1 MSWNSPISRKLY
13 LRIWLAVAGSVL
25 VLSLLVGWAWHAA
38 EARREQERER
48 LGPPPPRE
56 VVVRNAQGEVL
67 GNAEAQVRRAPD
79 RGLEFE
85 VTMRDGEV
93 LYLQMPPRNRGLEG
107 GRRCL
112 VAHPIN
118 PPYLIPAA
126 EVVPAPWTAP
136 EVVERVRDFGTRMAL
151 GATPGGVFTH
161 VLAEA
166 LVVTVNGIAAGM
178 RSTG

>member
-107 GRRCL
+107 GRR
-112 VAHPIN
+112 
-118 PPYLIPAA
+118 
-126 EVVPAPWTAP
+126 
-136 EVVERVRDFGTRMAL
+136 FGP
-151 GATPGGVFTH
+151 PGGPSGPPGAPTG
-161 VLAEA
+161 AERHGGPPDRA
-166 LVVTVNGIAAGM
+166 DRDEHQTA
-178 RSTG
+178 